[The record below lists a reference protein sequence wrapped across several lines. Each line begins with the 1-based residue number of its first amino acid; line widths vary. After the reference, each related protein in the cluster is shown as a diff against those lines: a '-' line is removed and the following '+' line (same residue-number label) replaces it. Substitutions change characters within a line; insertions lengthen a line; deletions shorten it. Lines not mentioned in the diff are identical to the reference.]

1 MEIIKTIF
9 HVIIELA
16 FAWYVSLIF
25 IQTSRDLW
33 NEFGKEN
40 LERIKSSLKSTRTA
54 MWYRNRKN
62 NFEVI
67 SEKKFNKLVNKN
79 FKAIVIE

>member
-1 MEIIKTIF
+1 METIRTIF
-9 HVIIELA
+9 HVIIELV
-16 FAWYVSLIF
+16 FAWYVLVIF

-33 NEFGKEN
+33 NEFGKED
-40 LERIKSSLKSTRTA
+40 LERIKSRLKSSGPA